1 MPAEIRASCLIQ
13 RVFASDLLLAR
24 RSSHHRQ
31 LLDGWK
37 QNAMAAQASRDDMIA
52 FMRKQMTL
60 LQDNDINKRLV
71 RSLSQLKTRG
81 RT

>member
-1 MPAEIRASCLIQ
+1 
-13 RVFASDLLLAR
+13 
-24 RSSHHRQ
+24 
-31 LLDGWK
+31 
-37 QNAMAAQASRDDMIA
+37 MAAQASRDDMIA